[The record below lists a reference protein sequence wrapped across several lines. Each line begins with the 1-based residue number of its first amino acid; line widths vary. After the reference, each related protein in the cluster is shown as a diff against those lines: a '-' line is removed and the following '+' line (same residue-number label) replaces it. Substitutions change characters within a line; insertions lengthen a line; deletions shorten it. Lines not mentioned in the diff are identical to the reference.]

1 MEYPYKL
8 HETVLE
14 STDYDRDLKI
24 EIIKFHP
31 RGIIKTD
38 SRMFFQNYI

>member
-1 MEYPYKL
+1 
-8 HETVLE
+8 
-14 STDYDRDLKI
+14 LKI

-38 SRMFFQNYI
+38 SRMFFQNYIWNHDAYTIT